1 MKPAPPSFVYLAS
14 QSPRRS
20 QLLQQI
26 GVTHRMLPAG
36 DEEDAEALEAL
47 VPGELPDVYVQR
59 VTRLKLAAACRRLA
73 QRGLPPAPVLCADTT
88 VALGRRILGK
98 PADAAEA
105 TDMLRRLSGRTH
117 RVLTAVAVHDG
128 RRSRA
133 ALQVSHVRF
142 AGHAGGG
149 DRGLRRQRR
158 ALRQGRRL
166 CHPGRRRGLGGAY
179 RRQPLRHHG
188 AAAVRVRGC
197 CCAPPAWPCRV
208 SPRLHCHGQPGHP
221 HQLGPAGDARGRR
234 RERRRAGA
242 AHRTHARTRPGRQRL
257 PGQGGARAA
266 RHAERVHRHRS
277 GPRRLPAR
285 GRPQPAGNGSGRR
298 AAAMPRPRRSS
309 GRSSKDSR

>member
-1 MKPAPPSFVYLAS
+1 MKPAPPSFIYLAS

-142 AGHAGGG
+142 AAMPEAAIAAYVASGEPFGKA
-149 DRGLRRQRR
+149 
-158 ALRQGRRL
+158 
-166 CHPGRRRGLGGAY
+166 GAY
-179 RRQPLRHHG
+179 AIQGAVAAWVAHIDGSHSGIMGLPLHES
-188 AAAVRVRGC
+188 A
-197 CCAPPAWPCRV
+197 
-208 SPRLHCHGQPGHP
+208 L
-221 HQLGPAGDARGRR
+221 L
-234 RERRRAGA
+234 
-242 AHRTHARTRPGRQRL
+242 L
-257 PGQGGARAA
+257 RAA
-266 RHAERVHRHRS
+266 GVAVP
-277 GPRRLPAR
+277 GVA
-285 GRPQPAGNGSGRR
+285 
-298 AAAMPRPRRSS
+298 
-309 GRSSKDSR
+309 